1 MGDTLLIIWLG
12 AVGAAVGSFLNV
24 VIYRLPRGESLVSPP
39 SHCPKCNHRIRFYDN
54 LPIFGWFFL
63 GGKCRDCKLPISFR
77 YPLIEIM
84 GCIIVATFSARLMP
98 VDLAFVRHDAF
109 GPDLQNL
116 PMTFNQVI
124 VRIVWLSTLH
134 LFLLAMGM
142 IDFDRQTLK
151 SAYMAMFLVPLMIL
165 GAFFAFLFPV
175 PWFSIWPF
183 EGLSAAFVPL
193 RVPGFF
199 ALPVFD
205 ILIGALAALMIGFLT
220 TKIIRVNDRRLWLF
234 ASFALGGFLG
244 WQMAALILLVTLPC
258 HAAIEFVTRRSCA
271 VLALTAVAFVV
282 NVHCLAH

>member
-1 MGDTLLIIWLG
+1 MGETLMIIWFG

-24 VIYRLPRGESLVSPP
+24 VIYRLPRGESLTSPP

-77 YPLIEIM
+77 YPLIEIV
-84 GCIIVATFSARLMP
+84 GCIVVVTFSALLMP
-98 VDLAFVRHDAF
+98 IDLAFVRSPGHA
-109 GPDLQNL
+109 PLESV
-116 PMTFNQVI
+116 MTFDQVI

-134 LFLLAMGM
+134 LFLLALGM
-142 IDFDRQTLK
+142 IDFDRKTLK
-151 SAYMAMFLVPLMIL
+151 PTFLAMFLASLMIA

-183 EGLSAAFVPL
+183 EGLSAPFAPL
-193 RVPGFF
+193 RVPVFF

-205 ILIGALAALMIGFLT
+205 ILIGALMGIVIGIT
-220 TKIIRVNDRRLWLF
+220 VTKIISVNNRNLWFL

-244 WQMAALILLVTLPC
+244 WQMAVLILLATLPC
-258 HAAIEFVTRRSCA
+258 HVAIVFVTRRSCA
-271 VLALTAVAFVV
+271 VLALAVAAFFI
-282 NVHCLAH
+282 NAYCLGR